1 MTLPDSS
8 DNEISQSQENQ
19 IITQDEINYKGDF
32 QGSFLEKG
40 TICSYILQLDEI
52 IDDSGLVV
60 LNNFMINTIREIDP
74 NHFKKNLRKKKGK
87 NITATCIVV
96 KEKGQTLGKMAEEV
110 EKEEKP

>member
-32 QGSFLEKG
+32 QGSFLEKE

-60 LNNFMINTIREIDP
+60 LNNFMINMIREIDP
-74 NHFKKNLRKKKGK
+74 NRLTKISGRKKGK
-87 NITATCIVV
+87 I
-96 KEKGQTLGKMAEEV
+96 
-110 EKEEKP
+110 